1 MATAKLSSKS
11 QIVLPAKLRRK
22 LGIKPGD
29 LLEITA
35 ENETILLRKA
45 PGSSVQELERCGSD
59 IWRGYEKELK
69 GARDEWDR

>member
-35 ENETILLRKA
+35 QNETILLRKA
-45 PGSSVQELERCGSD
+45 PGSAVQELERCASE
-59 IWRGYEKELK
+59 IWRGSEKELK

>member
-29 LLEITA
+29 TLEITA
-35 ENETILLRKA
+35 QDETLLLRKA
-45 PGSSVQELERCGSD
+45 PASSVQELERCSSE
-59 IWRGYEKELK
+59 IWRGHERELK
-69 GARDEWDR
+69 EGREEWDR